1 VLAKLF
7 STGIKS
13 NLDRPKLNPSVNKKA
28 ELFVTTIT
36 VMSVVVILIPSVYS
50 LTPTQ
55 LNIIYIF
62 DLMAVAILATDFY
75 VRLRKSGQGSR
86 FILTHCYEIP
96 AMLPLILFA
105 ALEQDPGFIG
115 AGIRS
120 LRLIRLFRIIQ
131 LFFRTLKLFEGR
143 RILYIVA
150 FSSMAVVLGA
160 VTEYLV
166 ESSDPQAK
174 ITNIEDAF
182 WWAIV
187 TVTTVGY
194 GDLYPV
200 TPGGKIV
207 ASMLMIIGIAILG
220 VLISTL
226 GAGLIESRF
235 TREGKSRGKKTAEPS
250 VVDETKI
257 LIKSKIDRIEDISQ
271 DDFDNLM
278 TTIKNLRSMSHA

>member
-1 VLAKLF
+1 
-7 STGIKS
+7 
-13 NLDRPKLNPSVNKKA
+13 VNKKT
-28 ELFVTTIT
+28 ELSVSIIT
-36 VMSVVVILIPSVYS
+36 LASVVVILVPSVYS
-50 LTPTQ
+50 LTPSQ
-55 LNIIYIF
+55 LDIIYIF
-62 DLMAVAILATDFY
+62 DLIVVVILGADFY
-75 VRLRKSGQGSR
+75 VRLRESGQGSR

-105 ALEQDPGFIG
+105 VLEQDPSFIG

-120 LRLIRLFRIIQ
+120 LRLVRLFRIIQ

-150 FSSMAVVLGA
+150 FSTMAVSLGA
-160 VTEYLV
+160 MAEYLV

-200 TPGGKIV
+200 TPGGKLV
-207 ASMLMIIGIAILG
+207 ASMLMVIGIAILG
-220 VLISTL
+220 ILISTL
-226 GAGLIESRF
+226 GAGLIEARF
-235 TREGKSRGKKTAEPS
+235 AREDKKRDKKTAELS
-250 VVDETKI
+250 LTDETKV
-257 LIKSKIDRIEDISQ
+257 LIKSRIDKIEDISQ
-271 DDFDNLM
+271 DDLEHLI
-278 TTIKNLRSMSHA
+278 TTIRNLRNMSHK